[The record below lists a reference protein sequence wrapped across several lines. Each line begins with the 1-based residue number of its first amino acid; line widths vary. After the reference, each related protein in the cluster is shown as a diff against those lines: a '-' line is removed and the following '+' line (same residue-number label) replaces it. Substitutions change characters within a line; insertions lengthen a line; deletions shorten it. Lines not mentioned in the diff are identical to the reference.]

1 VILDR
6 DIYKLI
12 DRYFE
17 ETILSLQDQN
27 LSELSRQMAAFF
39 LIEKAYKY
47 LTTEEELN
55 ELFEINGNHASSL
68 HYFSDV
74 IDDFYGLYQQHTKVE
89 KIFHP
94 MPRPNDSWKS
104 DLKTSL
110 DELENKGYLKI
121 IKSYDW
127 SDYDLELQP
136 KLTIYQKV
144 PYSVIS
150 KNLLR
155 Y

>member
-1 VILDR
+1 VISEDELMDH
-6 DIYKLI
+6 
-12 DRYFE
+12 YFE
-17 ETILSLQDQN
+17 EMVLSLQDQD

-47 LTTEEELN
+47 LATEEEMN
-55 ELFEINGNHASSL
+55 EMFEIKGNHASSI
-68 HYFSDV
+68 HYFFDV
-74 IDDFYGLYQQHTKVE
+74 LDGFYSVYERFTKVQ
-89 KIFHP
+89 KIFNP
-94 MPRPNDSWKS
+94 LPRHTDSWKS

-136 KLTIYQKV
+136 KLSIYQKV
-144 PYSVIS
+144 PYSAIS